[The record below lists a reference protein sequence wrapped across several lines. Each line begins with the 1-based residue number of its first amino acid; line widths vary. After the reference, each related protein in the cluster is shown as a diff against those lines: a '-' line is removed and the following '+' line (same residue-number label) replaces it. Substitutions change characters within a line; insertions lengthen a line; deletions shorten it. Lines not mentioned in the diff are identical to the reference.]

1 MCNFAAYMKQTALI
15 AFFLMSASVL
25 SAQHRVSLLDSLNY
39 RVERELTASV
49 GDHAPLWLHAN
60 KYGLSSLKSTNG
72 YLRWAVERP
81 LSRDSARHWALGY
94 GVDMAL
100 ASRFTSRLVVQQAYA
115 EVRWLKGVLT
125 IGSREQPMELKD
137 PMLSS
142 GSQTLGINARPVPQ
156 VRLSLPDYWTIPGT
170 RRWLAIKGHIA
181 YGKTTDDH
189 WQTSFT
195 ERQHKYTQGT
205 LYHSKAGY
213 LRIGNSDVT
222 IVSLELGLEMAAQF
236 GGTSYLRD
244 ADGLMK
250 AYQNQGG
257 LKGMLKAF
265 IPGGGGDVIE
275 TTNRNSTGNTLGS
288 WLARFNFDSEE
299 WGFSLY
305 ADHFF
310 EDQSALTHISP
321 DGYGEGE
328 QWNTQVRRRNNLY
341 AFRDMLWGL
350 ELRFPQQRWLSKMVF
365 EYLYTKYQSGAMY
378 HDHDQSLPDQI
389 AGLDNYYNH
398 YLFTGWQHWGEV
410 MGNPLY
416 TSPIYNSDHRIAVEN
431 NRMVACH
438 LGIMGCPTTQF
449 CYRLLAT
456 YQRGY
461 GTYWA
466 PFADPRHNV
475 SLLAEGVW
483 RLPDGRGWFKGWSVK
498 GALAMDQGSLL
509 GHNYGMQIA
518 LIRHGLLTWK
528 KKNRK
533 R

>member
-1 MCNFAAYMKQTALI
+1 MKQIHLI
-15 AFFLMSASVL
+15 ATLLMSSAAL
-25 SAQHRVSLLDSLNY
+25 SAQERAPLLDSLDY
-39 RVERELTASV
+39 RAERQMTVSA

-60 KYGLSSLKSTNG
+60 RYGMSSLKSTSA
-72 YLRWAVERP
+72 YTRWAMVRSLSRDADRRWAV
-81 LSRDSARHWALGY
+81 GY
-94 GVDMAL
+94 GVDVAL
-100 ASRFTSRLVVQQAYA
+100 ASRFTSRLVVQQAFA

-125 IGSREQPMELKD
+125 VGSKEQSMELKD

-170 RRWLAIKGHIA
+170 RHWLAIKGHIA
-181 YGKTTDDH
+181 YGKTADDN
-189 WQTSFT
+189 WQTVFT
-195 ERQHKYTQGT
+195 QKQHKYTQGT
-205 LYHSKAGY
+205 LYHSKGGY
-213 LRIGNSDVT
+213 LRIGNADVT

-244 ADGLMK
+244 ADGTMK
-250 AYQNQGG
+250 VYHNQGG

-265 IPGGGGDVIE
+265 LPGGGDVAE
-275 TTNRNSTGNTLGS
+275 TTNRNATGNTLGS
-288 WLARFNFDSEE
+288 WLARFNFDSDE

-310 EDQSALTHISP
+310 EDQSALTHLSP

-328 QWNTQVRRRNNLY
+328 QWNTQVTRRYNLY
-341 AFRDMLWGL
+341 GFRDMLWGL
-350 ELRFPQQRWLSKMVF
+350 ELRFPQQRWLSKMVL

-378 HDHDQSLPDQI
+378 HDHDQTLSDQI

-416 TSPIYNSDHRIAVEN
+416 TSPIYNDDQRIAVEN

-438 LGIMGCPTTQF
+438 LGLMGSPTQRWH
-449 CYRLLAT
+449 YRLLAT
-456 YQRGY
+456 YQKGY

-475 SLLAEGVW
+475 SLLAESEW
-483 RLPDGRGWFKGWSVK
+483 RLPDGHGWFRGWSLK
-498 GALAMDQGSLL
+498 GALAFDSGSLL
-509 GHNYGMQIA
+509 GNNYGMQLA
-518 LIRHGLLTWK
+518 LIKNGILKWK
-528 KKNRK
+528 KRK
-533 R
+533 